1 MAPQPRRA
9 EVRDAEKTEYEV
21 EDDVHKIVL
30 HGRCLFYSECAK
42 PARLLTGVTNGLL
55 INGIA

>member
-1 MAPQPRRA
+1 M
-9 EVRDAEKTEYEV
+9 RDV
-21 EDDVHKIVL
+21 VHKMGL
-30 HGRCLFYSECAK
+30 HGRYLFYSECAK